1 MESSNDR
8 LNGLVGKFFSREG
21 KFCSKDPL
29 SLEINFHM
37 IEAALNVGHGNTHE
51 DERHRLNVGW
61 IGLRAGAAQG
71 H

>member
-1 MESSNDR
+1 MQSSNDR

-37 IEAALNVGHGNTHE
+37 IEAALNIGHGNTH
-51 DERHRLNVGW
+51 
-61 IGLRAGAAQG
+61 
-71 H
+71 